1 MLKSGFG
8 YLHHRRAVS
17 NMSIGALAITL
28 SGCLVGPNYHKPSVP
43 VAPAFTEPSQPAAA
57 TAGPPAIAYHDWW
70 KVFHDP
76 VLDGMETQAD
86 VANKDIRI
94 AIAHVDE
101 ASAATRSAHSYLL
114 PSIAVGPS
122 VSRNREAQNR
132 PNNGNTQ
139 GQAATYNDI
148 QLPLIAGYEVDAWGR
163 VRRSLESA
171 RATQQA
177 TEADLRFVRLSVE
190 ATVAIDYFSLRESD
204 QELSI
209 LDDTIGDL
217 THGVGITTTRYRH
230 GLSGVLAVDQAQ
242 TLLDQTNAQR
252 QALQIE
258 REQLEH
264 AIAVLLGRTVEGF
277 FLPQQ
282 PSNSAPPEVPAG
294 LPSDLLERRPDIAEA
309 DRNVAATTAQIGVA
323 KAAYFPQLSLT
334 GVAGYES
341 TNAASLLNW
350 QNTIATLAASA
361 VAPIFTGGRLKA
373 GVEQAQASYRGSL
386 AQYEKTVL
394 TAYQEVEDQLAAL
407 HFLDGESQSE
417 ESAVSDARKAEQIA
431 MQRYKAGLVGYLD
444 VVYAQQSVLTNEQT
458 AAQISGQRLVASVVL
473 IKALGGGWAGGNAPS
488 LEHHAASN
496 ERRD

>member
-1 MLKSGFG
+1 MLKSRFE
-8 YLHHRRAVS
+8 YLHHRWSAS
-17 NMSIGALAITL
+17 ALSIGALTVAL
-28 SGCLVGPNYHKPSVP
+28 SGCLIGPNYHRPTVP
-43 VAPAFTEPSQPAAA
+43 VPQAFTELSQPAAP

-70 KVFHDP
+70 RVFHDP
-76 VLDGMETQAD
+76 MLDGMETQAD
-86 VANKDIRI
+86 AANKDIKI

-101 ASAATRSAHSYLL
+101 ALAATKSAHSYLL
-114 PSIAVGPS
+114 PTITAGPG
-122 VSRNREAQNR
+122 VSRSREAQDR
-132 PNNGNTQ
+132 PNNGNTL

-148 QLPLIAGYEVDAWGR
+148 QLPLVASYEIDAWGR

-177 TEADLRFVRLSVE
+177 TEADLRFVRLSVQ
-190 ATVAIDYFSLRESD
+190 ATVAIDYFNLRESD

-209 LDDTIGDL
+209 LDATIADL
-217 THGVGITTTRYRH
+217 THGVSITTARYSH

-242 TLLDQTNAQR
+242 TLLDQTKAQR
-252 QALQIE
+252 QALEIE
-258 REQLEH
+258 RAQLEH

-277 FLPQQ
+277 SLPQQ
-282 PSNSAPPEVPAG
+282 PSNPAPPEIPVG

-341 TNAASLLNW
+341 TNAVSLLNW

-386 AQYEKTVL
+386 AQYEKSVL

-407 HFLDGESQSE
+407 HFLDYESESE
-417 ESAVSDARKAEQIA
+417 ASAVSDARKAEQIA
-431 MQRYKAGLVGYLD
+431 TERYKAGLVGYLD

-473 IKALGGGWAGGNAPS
+473 IKALGGGWAGGNAP
-488 LEHHAASN
+488 
-496 ERRD
+496 

>member
-1 MLKSGFG
+1 MLKSRFS
-8 YLHHRRAVS
+8 YLHHCRAASTLNV
-17 NMSIGALAITL
+17 GALAVIL
-28 SGCLVGPNYHKPSVP
+28 SGCVVGPNYHKPVVP
-43 VAPAFTEPSQPAAA
+43 TPPAFTEPSHQSTA
-57 TAGPPAIAYHDWW
+57 TAGAPAIANHDWW

-76 VLDGMETQAD
+76 KLDSMETQAD
-86 VANKDIRI
+86 AANEDIKI
-94 AIAHVDE
+94 AVAHVDE
-101 ASAATRSAHSYLL
+101 ATAATKSAHSYLF
-114 PSIAVGPS
+114 PSIAAAPG

-139 GQAATYNDI
+139 GLAATYNDI
-148 QLPLIAGYEVDAWGR
+148 QLPLVASYEIDAWGR

-190 ATVAIDYFSLRESD
+190 AVVAMDYFNLRETD
-204 QELSI
+204 EELGI
-209 LDDTIGDL
+209 LDATIADVA
-217 THGVGITTTRYRH
+217 HGVSITTTRYHH
-230 GLSGVLAVDQAQ
+230 GLSGALAVDQAQ
-242 TLLDQTNAQR
+242 TLLDQTKAQR

-258 REQLEH
+258 RAQLEH

-277 FLPQQ
+277 SLSQQ
-282 PSNSAPPEVPAG
+282 ASNPEPPEIPVG

-309 DRNVAATTAQIGVA
+309 DRYVAAATAQIGVA

-334 GVAGYES
+334 GAVGYES
-341 TNAASLLNW
+341 TNAVSLLNW
-350 QNTIATLAASA
+350 QNTIATLAGSA

-373 GVEQAQASYRGSL
+373 GVEQAEASYRGSL

-407 HFLDGESQSE
+407 QFLENASQSE
-417 ESAVSDARKAEQIA
+417 ASAVSDARRAEQVA

-458 AAQISGQRLVASVVL
+458 EAQISGQRLVASVEL
-473 IKALGGGWAGGNAPS
+473 IKALGGGWARGSTP
-488 LEHHAASN
+488 
-496 ERRD
+496 